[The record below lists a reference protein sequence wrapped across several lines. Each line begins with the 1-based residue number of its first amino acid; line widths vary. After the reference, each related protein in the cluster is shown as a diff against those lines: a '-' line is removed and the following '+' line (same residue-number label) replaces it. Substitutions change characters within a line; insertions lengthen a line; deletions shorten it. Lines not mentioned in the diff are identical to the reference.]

1 MRRNIIYIIGFLL
14 IGQILMAQQIHKPA
28 EGTFLLKGGTLHTVS
43 NGDLQADLL
52 IKDGMI
58 ADIGQSLSESGATVI
73 DCSGKHVYP
82 GMIDGGTTLGM
93 SEVGSVSLTNDFNEI
108 GDVIPHMKALT
119 AVNPNAVAIPVT
131 RTNGVTSVIVQPSG
145 GLMPGTASL
154 INLIG
159 YTPEQMYA
167 GFSAVRL
174 NFPASGKRGRR
185 DRRSEEDIKKDAEKA
200 LKNLNEVWDK
210 ALLYA
215 RIDSAGTATQ
225 KSMNDYN
232 PEMEA
237 LLPVVRGD
245 MHMMIEV
252 NSKADISA
260 AIKWVKEN
268 GVKAIFTGVSEG
280 WRVADELA
288 ESGIPVVTG
297 PVLNIPGR
305 QSDRYDAAYANAG
318 KMQKA
323 GVKVAI
329 RTNDSENVRNL
340 PFNAGFAA
348 AYGMGKEEALKAV
361 TIVPA
366 EIFGVADQLG
376 SLDKGKVAN
385 LFVSD
390 GDPFETKS
398 NVEKLFINGWS
409 VPVEN
414 RQTFLYDEFLNRT
427 PGLQK

>member
-1 MRRNIIYIIGFLL
+1 
-14 IGQILMAQQIHKPA
+14 MAQQINKPT
-28 EGTFLLKGGTLHTVS
+28 EGTFLLKGGTLHTVT
-43 NGDLQADLL
+43 NGNTQADLL
-52 IKDGMI
+52 IKDGKI
-58 ADIGQSLSESGATVI
+58 ADIGQNLSASGATVI

-82 GMIDGGTTLGM
+82 GMIDGGTNLGM

-108 GDVIPHMKALT
+108 GDVIPHMQALT
-119 AVNPNAVAIPVT
+119 AVNPNATAIPVT

-145 GLMPGTASL
+145 GLMSGTSSL

-167 GFSAVRL
+167 GFSAVRV
-174 NFPASGKRGRR
+174 NFPASGRRGRR
-185 DRRSEEDIKKDAEKA
+185 DNRSEEDIKKDAEKA
-200 LKNLNEVWDK
+200 LKNLNDVWEK

-215 RIDSAGTATQ
+215 RIDSAGTAAS

-232 PEMEA
+232 PQMDA
-237 LLPVVRGD
+237 LVPVVRGE
-245 MHMMIEV
+245 MPMMIEV
-252 NSKADISA
+252 NAKADISA
-260 AIKWVKEN
+260 AIKWVKEK
-268 GVKAIFTGVSEG
+268 GADAIFTGVSEG

-288 ESGIPVVTG
+288 ESNIPVITG
-297 PVLNIPGR
+297 PVLSIPGR

-329 RTNDSENVRNL
+329 RTNDTENVRNL

-348 AYGMGKEEALKAV
+348 AYGMGVEEALKAV

-376 SLDKGKVAN
+376 SLEKGKIAN

-398 NVEKLFINGWS
+398 NIEKLFINGWS

-414 RQTFLYDEFLNRT
+414 RHTYLYDEFLNRT

>member
-28 EGTFLLKGGTLHTVS
+28 EGTFLLKGGTLHTVT